1 MARKFT
7 FSPGI
12 FFSIAI
18 LLLILPFQWVFAMW
32 VAALVHEL
40 FHLAALYL
48 CKEIP
53 LHAGIYA
60 GLAKIQIPGMS
71 RKKELFCTLA
81 GPLGSLLLLLLSPWV
96 PRIAICVAV
105 QSAYNLLPIYPLDG
119 GRALSC
125 LLSMLL
131 PPPRAKRVLQ
141 YFENGVLAIVL
152 LLGIYGSFVLEL
164 GLLPLIIA
172 ITLYF
177 RTKSGKMLAKRL

>member
-1 MARKFT
+1 MARKLT
-7 FSPGI
+7 FSPGL

-18 LLLILPFQWVFAMW
+18 LLLILPFPWVFAMG

-48 CKEIP
+48 CKEMP
-53 LHAGIYA
+53 QNAGIYA
-60 GLAKIQIPGMS
+60 GVAMIQIPEMS
-71 RKKELFCTLA
+71 RKKELLCSLA
-81 GPLGSLLLLLLSPWV
+81 GPVGSMLLLLFARWI
-96 PRIAICVAV
+96 PRIAICAAL

-131 PPPRAKRVLQ
+131 PPPKAKSVLQ
-141 YFENGVLAIVL
+141 YFENGVLAVVL
-152 LLGIYGSFVLEL
+152 LLGVYGSFGLEL

-177 RTKSGKMLAKRL
+177 RTKSGKILAKRL